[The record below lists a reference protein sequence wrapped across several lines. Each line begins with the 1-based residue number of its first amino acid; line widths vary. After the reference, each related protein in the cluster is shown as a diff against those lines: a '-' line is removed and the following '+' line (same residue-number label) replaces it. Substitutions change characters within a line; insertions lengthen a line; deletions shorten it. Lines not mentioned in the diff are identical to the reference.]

1 MDYKKYAA
9 QFADKPT
16 YIVNCLRAFVCGGL
30 ICLVGYFAQAGLMYA
45 GVEETE
51 AASWTTVILIV
62 AAQVLTGFGCYDV
75 IGKYGGAGA
84 AVPITG
90 FANSVVAPA
99 MEYKAEGPV
108 LGAGSKIFSLAGPVI
123 LYGVGLSWIVGVI
136 YWIIG
141 MF

>member
-9 QFADKPT
+9 QFADRPT
-16 YIVNCLRAFVCGGL
+16 YIMNCLRAFLCGGI
-30 ICLVGYFAQAGLMYA
+30 ICLIGYFVQTGLMYA
-45 GVEETE
+45 GIEET
-51 AASWTTVILIV
+51 AASSWTTIMLIV
-62 AAQVLTGFGCYDV
+62 V

-90 FANSVVAPA
+90 FANAVVAPA

-123 LYGVGLSWIVGVI
+123 LYGVGLSWTVGVI
-136 YWIIG
+136 YWLIEI
-141 MF
+141 F

>member
-9 QFADKPT
+9 QFADRPV
-16 YIVNCLRAFVCGGL
+16 YIMNCLRAFLCGGI
-30 ICLVGYFAQAGLMYA
+30 ICLIGYFVQPGLMYA
-45 GVEETE
+45 GINE
-51 AASWTTVILIV
+51 ADASSWTTVILIV

-90 FANSVVAPA
+90 FANAVVAPA

-108 LGAGSKIFSLAGPVI
+108 LGSGSKIFSLAGPVI
-123 LYGVGLSWIVGVI
+123 LYGVGLSWTVGVI
-136 YWIIG
+136 YWLIG
-141 MF
+141 IF

>member
-1 MDYKKYAA
+1 MDFKKYAA
-9 QFADKPT
+9 QFADRPT
-16 YIVNCLRAFVCGGL
+16 YLKNCLCAFVCGGT
-30 ICLVGYFAQAGLMYA
+30 ICLAGYFVQAGLMYA
-45 GVEETE
+45 GAGETG

-62 AAQVLTGFGCYDV
+62 AAQLLTGIGCYDT

-99 MEYKAEGPV
+99 MEYKAEGPL
-108 LGAGSKIFSLAGPVI
+108 LGVGSKIFSLAGPVI

-136 YWIIG
+136 YWIATL
-141 MF
+141 F